1 MASKSYRALFFNTSL
16 ARNNTRYC
24 LRDILPA
31 LVANHT
37 SHQPHL
43 PVSNISNTD
52 FQIRDVAGIGAA
64 SNVIQGVFGRL
75 RDDAPNKIDNSGNES
90 QLALLPTDKLVE
102 KCYFLYFA
110 NTDILVWQSSRDVAS
125 PERFAEYLSTLISN
139 FCSAPHFFN
148 LLPIVDP
155 NSLQRVLNGSVKS
168 IECKVARPNTP
179 VSNQPQWN
187 QNAFDLMNSV
197 NGATIKINVS
207 AARGILQNTRSLIT
221 QLVSD
226 NNVSLLKVKIDG
238 DDDPIDLFAD
248 RVDER
253 FTVNLNGHYPLA
265 QDVLNHLDSAY
276 NNQRNLLIS
285 YFDQRQAQSFP

>member
-16 ARNNTRYC
+16 LHNNTRYY

-31 LVANHT
+31 LKT
-37 SHQPHL
+37 SHAAHSPHL
-43 PVSNISNTD
+43 PINRISGTD
-52 FQIRDVAGIGAA
+52 FQIRDVAVIGSA
-64 SNVIQGVFGRL
+64 SNAIKGVFGRL

-102 KCYFLYFA
+102 KCYFLYFI

-125 PERFAEYLSTLISN
+125 PERFAEYLSIAVSN
-139 FCSAPHFFN
+139 LCSAPHIFN
-148 LLPIVDP
+148 LAPIVDP

-168 IECKVARPNTP
+168 IECKVARPNSP

-187 QNAFDLMNSV
+187 QNAFDLMNAV

-207 AARGILQNTRSLIT
+207 AARGVLQNTRNLIT

-226 NNVSLLKVKIDG
+226 NNVSLLRVKIDG
-238 DDDPIDLFAD
+238 EDDPIDLFAD

-253 FTVNLNGHYPLA
+253 FTVSLNGHYPLA
-265 QDVLNHLDSAY
+265 HDVLNHLDTAY
-276 NNQRNLLIS
+276 NNQRNLLS
-285 YFDQRQAQSFP
+285 PYFDLNQVQSFP